1 MVPPP
6 APPPP
11 AGTSS
16 GLGRFNAASIAIAL
30 GVLTLLIAL
39 FTPEAPGKS
48 QGGLSSYSTA
58 PGGAGI
64 VYDLAGRFGWHTER
78 RITTLDSL
86 RRRGDTR
93 PTVQV
98 VLAPNEP
105 LGTHEIHNL
114 LENVRNG
121 GGLIFSI
128 DGDDALLDSIG
139 VTGGFRAQFMTTTV
153 DSTCDGGRFT
163 SSADLF
169 AIPPEVR
176 EITWTRHAP
185 GRVEPLI
192 RGGPGPRLV
201 PGVGFRMGKGRV
213 AVVGGSD
220 VFSNAAVRVCRLGA
234 DIAALRLVE
243 YTRPPG
249 GTNPLPVLVFDE
261 FHHGF
266 GVHGGSLKAAV
277 AYLSHASTGHLFA
290 QALAAGLILLLAMAP
305 RPLAPRT
312 ATQIMRRSPL
322 EHAAAL
328 GRAYEDVGAT
338 RTATSSLIGGLRRRM
353 RGIVAVPSSADD
365 GEFLKAVE
373 RRIPSLSPRVDAVNR
388 ARTSDTAKRDFAAV
402 GQALATIEEQLQSTP
417 STRS

>member
-1 MVPPP
+1 MERAHARRVRWLGARRGRYRASRPALRRVMVPPP

-11 AGTSS
+11 AGTRS
-16 GLGRFNAASIAIAL
+16 GLGRFNAAGIAIAL

-98 VLAPNEP
+98 VLAPSEP
-105 LGTHEIHNL
+105 LGAHEIHNL

-121 GGLIFSI
+121 GGLILSL

-139 VTGGFRAQFMTTTV
+139 VTGGFRAQFMTTAV

-185 GRVEPLI
+185 GRVEP
-192 RGGPGPRLV
+192 
-201 PGVGFRMGKGRV
+201 
-213 AVVGGSD
+213 
-220 VFSNAAVRVCRLGA
+220 
-234 DIAALRLVE
+234 
-243 YTRPPG
+243 
-249 GTNPLPVLVFDE
+249 
-261 FHHGF
+261 
-266 GVHGGSLKAAV
+266 
-277 AYLSHASTGHLFA
+277 
-290 QALAAGLILLLAMAP
+290 
-305 RPLAPRT
+305 
-312 ATQIMRRSPL
+312 
-322 EHAAAL
+322 
-328 GRAYEDVGAT
+328 
-338 RTATSSLIGGLRRRM
+338 
-353 RGIVAVPSSADD
+353 
-365 GEFLKAVE
+365 
-373 RRIPSLSPRVDAVNR
+373 
-388 ARTSDTAKRDFAAV
+388 
-402 GQALATIEEQLQSTP
+402 
-417 STRS
+417 

>member
-1 MVPPP
+1 VTVPPSVPPP
-6 APPPP
+6 G

-16 GLGRFNAASIAIAL
+16 GVGRFSAASIAIAL

-64 VYDLAGRFGWHTER
+64 VYDLAGRLGWRTER
-78 RITTLDSL
+78 RTTTLDSL

-98 VLAPNEP
+98 VLAPFEP
-105 LGTHEIHNL
+105 LGAHEIHNL
-114 LENVRNG
+114 LENVRQG
-121 GGLIFSI
+121 GGLIFSL

-139 VTGGFRAQFMTTTV
+139 VTSGFRAQFMTTTV
-153 DSTCDGGRFT
+153 DSICDGGRFT
-163 SSADLF
+163 SSTDLF

-185 GRVEPLI
+185 GRVEPLVH
-192 RGGPGPRLV
+192 GGPGPRLV
-201 PGVGFRMGKGRV
+201 SGVGVRMGKGRV
-213 AVVGGSD
+213 AIVGGSD
-220 VFSNAAVRVCRLGA
+220 VFSNSAVRVCRLDA
-234 DIAALRLVE
+234 DIAVMRLVE
-243 YTRPPG
+243 YTRPSS
-249 GTNPLPVLVFDE
+249 GTTPVLVFDE

-277 AYLSHASTGHLFA
+277 SYLSRASTGHLLA
-290 QALAAGLILLLAMAP
+290 QALAAGVLLLLAMAP

-312 ATQIMRRSPL
+312 VTQIMRRSPL

-338 RTATSSLIGGLRRRM
+338 RTATSSLVSGLRRRM

-365 GEFLKAVE
+365 GEFLKAVA
-373 RRIPSLSPRVDAVNR
+373 RRIPSLAQRVETVNR
-388 ARTSDTAKRDFAAV
+388 ARTNETAKRDFAAV

>member
-1 MVPPP
+1 MTVPPP
-6 APPPP
+6 APPLPA

-16 GLGRFNAASIAIAL
+16 GVGRFSAASIAVAL

-64 VYDLAGRFGWHTER
+64 VYDLARRFGWRTER
-78 RITTLDSL
+78 RTTTLDSL

-93 PTVQV
+93 ATVQV

-105 LGTHEIHNL
+105 LGAHEIHNL

-121 GGLIFSI
+121 GGLIFSL
-128 DGDDALLDSIG
+128 DGDDALPDSIG
-139 VTGGFRAQFMTTTV
+139 VTAGFRAQLLTTRA
-153 DSTCDGGRFT
+153 DSTCDHGRT
-163 SSADLF
+163 VSTADLF
-169 AIPPEVR
+169 VIPPEVR

-185 GRVEPLI
+185 GRVEPLA
-192 RGGPGPRLV
+192 RVDAGSRVLS
-201 PGVGFRMGKGRV
+201 GVGFRMGKGRV
-213 AVVGGSD
+213 AIVGGSD
-220 VFSNAAVRVCRLGA
+220 VFSNAAVRVCRLDA
-234 DIAALRLVE
+234 DITAMRLVE

-249 GTNPLPVLVFDE
+249 GATPVLVFDE

-277 AYLSHASTGHLFA
+277 AYLSRASTGHLLA

-312 ATQIMRRSPL
+312 VTQIMRRSPL

-338 RTATSSLIGGLRRRM
+338 RTATSSLLSGLRRRT

-365 GEFLKAVE
+365 GAFLRAVE
-373 RRIPSLSPRVDAVNR
+373 RRIPSLAPRVETVNR
-388 ARTSDTAKRDFAAV
+388 ARTSDTTKRDFAAV